1 MQLNSKRKSLVFFKK
16 AVKINCLRNILTKK
30 WRCFQILKVSCFFM
44 QLPLRHLFLQIFFN
58 TSLLVIN
65 QILKKMCVTFIY
77 LPIKSFLSYI
87 IDQFCSTLLSQPSL
101 TKTFLE
107 KNSLYCSTLKHSPS
121 CNRAFLQSS
130 CQHKNTVN
138 KTLHKSS
145 NVLKYKEKNKQ
156 KKHWNLNTSNWNH
169 CNYDGLNIYNMQLQQ
184 AENKRIN
191 YSTILG
197 SH

>member
-1 MQLNSKRKSLVFFKK
+1 
-16 AVKINCLRNILTKK
+16 
-30 WRCFQILKVSCFFM
+30 M
-44 QLPLRHLFLQIFFN
+44 QLPLRHLFLRIFFN

-77 LPIKSFLSYI
+77 LPIKSYMSYI

-101 TKTFLE
+101 KKTFLE

-145 NVLKYKEKNKQ
+145 NVLKYKKKQ
-156 KKHWNLNTSNWNH
+156 TKKTLKS
-169 CNYDGLNIYNMQLQQ
+169 
-184 AENKRIN
+184 
-191 YSTILG
+191 
-197 SH
+197 